1 MIFVAHE
8 LPVNMGAPDI
18 LVNIAGIYPNQT
30 LGAMPIAAW
39 RPMFA
44 VNVESMLLT
53 RQVFTPAVKRRS

>member
-8 LPVNMGAPDI
+8 LPVNVGAPDI

-44 VNVESMLLT
+44 VNVESMFLT
-53 RQVFTPAVKRRS
+53 CQVFTPAVKRRS

>member
-8 LPVNMGAPDI
+8 LPVNVGAPDI

-30 LGAMPIAAW
+30 FDALPIAPW

-44 VNVESMLLT
+44 VNVESVFLT
-53 RQVFTPAVKRRS
+53 CQVFTPTAKRRS